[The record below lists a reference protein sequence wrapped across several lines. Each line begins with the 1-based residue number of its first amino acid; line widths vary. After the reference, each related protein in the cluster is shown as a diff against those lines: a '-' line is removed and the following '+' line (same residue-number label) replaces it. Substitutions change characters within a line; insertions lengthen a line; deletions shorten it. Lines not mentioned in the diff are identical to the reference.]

1 MISKN
6 KDASVDTSYSH
17 VHIFLRI
24 PSCTIETTQAWEF
37 QPAVPKQAAPLAA
50 DIFVSAIM
58 LQAVFAFES
67 LTLAAYFLSQHPA
80 YTNILL
86 LFFVHLV

>member
-1 MISKN
+1 
-6 KDASVDTSYSH
+6 

-24 PSCTIETTQAWEF
+24 PSCTLETTQAWEF

-58 LQAVFAFES
+58 LHAVFAFES
-67 LTLAAYFLSQHPA
+67 LTLAAYILSQQDHPV

-86 LFFVHLV
+86 FFLVHV